1 MFMILYNLSLAV
13 SLSMHEKDF
22 NYIVVSD
29 AVDQKNGIATLY
41 AASFFLIVSGIIG
54 LSKRRKFTN
63 VATVIALVVLA
74 LAIYTL
80 AKNFS

>member
-1 MFMILYNLSLAV
+1 MGSDVFV
-13 SLSMHEKDF
+13 PLSMHEKAF

-29 AVDQKNGIATLY
+29 AIDQKNGIATLY
-41 AASFFLIVSGIIG
+41 AVSFFLIVSSIVG

-63 VATVIALVVLA
+63 LATVIALVVLA

-80 AKNFS
+80 ANNFS